1 VAVEAVGGVRGLGG
15 SVFGSFNA
23 TETTEMSFRTF
34 RLRPDPNNQVT
45 YANRDR
51 IEVRDLEGA
60 CAPWLSH

>member
-1 VAVEAVGGVRGLGG
+1 
-15 SVFGSFNA
+15 
-23 TETTEMSFRTF
+23 
-34 RLRPDPNNQVT
+34 VT